1 MNTLSGQAREA
12 AARARLQRSRRQAG
26 GLLLAAVLL
35 FIVSALFAQRHPALG
50 YLKAFAEAATVGA
63 LADWFAVTA
72 LFRHPLGLKIPHTA
86 ILPRNQNRIADE
98 LGRFIETNFLPE
110 RPIAIR
116 IYRLRIAEKLR
127 RWLARS
133 STRQEW
139 LPALAR
145 QIPAALQTI
154 PPQEAARLGAAFLA
168 THGSGKQ
175 LGSALS
181 QALLLLEQQGLPE
194 SLQTALLGQ
203 IRHWIKQPDTRV
215 LLEENLRAWAEKIET
230 NQPDTWDKLKAQL
243 RGRLVGQIDSWVAQ
257 KALDWADSYLE
268 AALTSPQHELR
279 TAFRRQYRALAQ
291 ELAQSE
297 AWQRKLALAKR
308 RLADSPELQQHIA
321 QLWQSLTDRLAAD
334 AQRPDSATARRLN
347 SLLTYLLQQ
356 HAATPQQLRRLNV
369 RLALLARSLVRRH
382 RHAAAEFIAD
392 KVKSW
397 DSRQMSDKL
406 ELSIGRD
413 LQFIRINGTLVGGL
427 VGLLIYTLSQWLP
440 AL

>member
-35 FIVSALFAQRHPALG
+35 FIVSALFVQHHPALG

-127 RWLARS
+127 RWLARG

-139 LPALAR
+139 LPSLAR

-168 THGSGKQ
+168 AHGSGKQ

-194 SLQTALLGQ
+194 NLQTALLGQ

-230 NQPDTWDKLKAQL
+230 SQPDTWDKLKAQL

-257 KALDWADSYLE
+257 KALDWADNYLE
-268 AALTSPQHELR
+268 AALASPQHELR
-279 TAFRRQYRALAQ
+279 TVFRRQYRALAQ
-291 ELAQSE
+291 ELATSE

-308 RLADSPELQQHIA
+308 RLADSPELQQQIA
-321 QLWQSLTDRLAAD
+321 QLWQSLTTRLAAD

-356 HAATPQQLRRLNV
+356 HAATPQQLRRLNA

-440 AL
+440 SL

>member
-35 FIVSALFAQRHPALG
+35 FIVSALFVQHHPALG

-86 ILPRNQNRIADE
+86 ILPRNQNRIANE

-127 RWLARS
+127 RWLARG

-139 LPALAR
+139 LPSLAR

-168 THGSGKQ
+168 AHGSGKQ

-203 IRHWIKQPDTRV
+203 IRHWIKQPNTRV

-230 NQPDTWDKLKAQL
+230 SQPDSWDKLKAQL

-257 KALDWADSYLE
+257 KALDWADNYLE
-268 AALTSPQHELR
+268 AALASPQHELR
-279 TAFRRQYRALAQ
+279 TAFRRQYRALAR

-308 RLADSPELQQHIA
+308 RLADSPELQQQIA
-321 QLWQSLTDRLAAD
+321 QLWQSLTTRLTTD
-334 AQRPDSATARRLN
+334 AQRPDSAAARRLN

-356 HAATPQQLRRLNV
+356 HAATPQQLRRLNA

-397 DSRQMSDKL
+397 DSRQMSGKL

>member
-1 MNTLSGQAREA
+1 MNILSGHAQEA

-35 FIVSALFAQRHPALG
+35 FIVSALFVQHHPALG

-154 PPQEAARLGAAFLA
+154 PPPEAARLGAAFLA

-175 LGSALS
+175 LGTALS
-181 QALLLLEQQGLPE
+181 QALLLLDQQGLPE
-194 SLQTALLGQ
+194 TLQTALLGQ

-230 NQPDTWDKLKAQL
+230 SQPDTWDKLKAQL

-257 KALDWADSYLE
+257 KALDWADNYLE
-268 AALTSPQHELR
+268 SALTSPQHELR

-291 ELAQSE
+291 ELATSE

-321 QLWQSLTDRLAAD
+321 QLWQSLTTRLAAD
-334 AQRPDSATARRLN
+334 AQRPDSAAARRLN

>member
-1 MNTLSGQAREA
+1 MNTLSGHAREA

-35 FIVSALFAQRHPALG
+35 FIVSALFVQHHPALG

-86 ILPRNQNRIADE
+86 ILPLNQNRIADE

-168 THGSGKQ
+168 AHGSGKQ
-175 LGSALS
+175 LGTALS

-257 KALDWADSYLE
+257 KALDWADNYLE

-279 TAFRRQYRALAQ
+279 TAFRRQYRALAR
-291 ELAQSE
+291 ELVQSE

-308 RLADSPELQQHIA
+308 RLADSPELQQQIA
-321 QLWQSLTDRLAAD
+321 QLWQSLTTRLAAD
-334 AQRPDSATARRLN
+334 AQHPDSATARRLN

>member
-35 FIVSALFAQRHPALG
+35 FIVSALFVQHHPALG

-127 RWLARS
+127 RWLSRS

-154 PPQEAARLGAAFLA
+154 PPPEAARLGAAFLA

-175 LGSALS
+175 FGTALS

-194 SLQTALLGQ
+194 NLQTALLGQ

-230 NQPDTWDKLKAQL
+230 RQPDTWDKLKAQL

-257 KALDWADSYLE
+257 KALDWADNYLE
-268 AALTSPQHELR
+268 AALASPQHELR
-279 TAFRRQYRALAQ
+279 TAFRRQYRALAR

-308 RLADSPELQQHIA
+308 RLADSPELQQQIA
-321 QLWQSLTDRLAAD
+321 QLWQSLTTRLAAD

-356 HAATPQQLRRLNV
+356 HAATPQQLRRLNA

-397 DSRQMSDKL
+397 DGRQMSDKL

>member
-1 MNTLSGQAREA
+1 MQTLSA
-12 AARARLQRSRRQAG
+12 AARTQAARLRLKKNRRLATA
-26 GLLLAAVLL
+26 LLLAAA
-35 FIVSALFAQRHPALG
+35 ALFCLSAAFLHRYPQLA
-50 YLKAFAEAATVGA
+50 YLKAFSEAAMIGG

-72 LFRHPLGLKIPHTA
+72 LFRRPLGLPVPHTA

-127 RWLARS
+127 RWLARG

-168 THGSGKQ
+168 AHGSGKQ
-175 LGSALS
+175 LGTALS

-203 IRHWIKQPDTRV
+203 IRHWIKQPNTRV
-215 LLEENLRAWAEKIET
+215 LLEENLRVWAEKIET
-230 NQPDTWDKLKAQL
+230 SQPDTWDKLKAQL

-257 KALDWADSYLE
+257 KALDWADNYLE

-279 TAFRRQYRALAQ
+279 TVFRRQYRALAQ
-291 ELAQSE
+291 ELATSE

-308 RLADSPELQQHIA
+308 RLADSPGLKQQIA
-321 QLWQSLTDRLAAD
+321 QLWQSLTTRLAAD
-334 AQRPDSATARRLN
+334 AQHPDSATARRLN
-347 SLLTYLLQQ
+347 SLLTYLMQQ

-397 DSRQMSDKL
+397 NSRQMSDKL

>member
-1 MNTLSGQAREA
+1 MNTLSGHAREA

-35 FIVSALFAQRHPALG
+35 FIVSALFVQRHPTLG

-116 IYRLRIAEKLR
+116 IYRLHIAEKLR

-168 THGSGKQ
+168 THSSGKQ

-181 QALLLLEQQGLPE
+181 QALLLLKQQGLPE

-203 IRHWIKQPDTRV
+203 IRHWIKQPNTRV

-230 NQPDTWDKLKAQL
+230 SQPDTWDKLKAQL

-257 KALDWADSYLE
+257 KALDWADNYLE

-291 ELAQSE
+291 ELATSE

-308 RLADSPELQQHIA
+308 RLADSPELQQQIA
-321 QLWQSLTDRLAAD
+321 QLWQSLTTRLAAD
-334 AQRPDSATARRLN
+334 AQRPDSAAARRLN

>member
-1 MNTLSGQAREA
+1 MNTLPGQAREA
-12 AARARLQRSRRQAG
+12 AARARLQRSRRQAS

-35 FIVSALFAQRHPALG
+35 FIVSALFVQHHPALG

-175 LGSALS
+175 LGTALS

-194 SLQTALLGQ
+194 TLQTALLGQ

-215 LLEENLRAWAEKIET
+215 LLEENLRVWAEKIET
-230 NQPDTWDKLKAQL
+230 SQPDTWDKLKAQL

-257 KALDWADSYLE
+257 KALDWADNYLE
-268 AALTSPQHELR
+268 AALTSPQHKLR

-291 ELAQSE
+291 ELATSE

-308 RLADSPELQQHIA
+308 RLADSPGLQQQIA
-321 QLWQSLTDRLAAD
+321 QLWQSLTVRLAAD
-334 AQRPDSATARRLN
+334 AQHPDSATTRRLN

-369 RLALLARSLVRRH
+369 RLALLARGLVHRH

>member
-35 FIVSALFAQRHPALG
+35 FIVSALFVQHHPALG

-127 RWLARS
+127 RWLARG

-139 LPALAR
+139 LPSLAR

-168 THGSGKQ
+168 AHGSGKQ

-230 NQPDTWDKLKAQL
+230 SQPDTWDKLKAQL

-257 KALDWADSYLE
+257 KALDWADNYLE
-268 AALTSPQHELR
+268 AALASPQHELR
-279 TAFRRQYRALAQ
+279 TAFRRQYRALAR

-308 RLADSPELQQHIA
+308 RLADSPRLQQQIA
-321 QLWQSLTDRLAAD
+321 QLWQSLTVRLAAD

-347 SLLTYLLQQ
+347 SLLTYLLEQ
-356 HAATPQQLRRLNV
+356 HAATPQQLRRLNA

>member
-35 FIVSALFAQRHPALG
+35 FIVSALFVQHHPALG

-127 RWLARS
+127 RWLARG

-139 LPALAR
+139 LPSLAR

-168 THGSGKQ
+168 AHGSGKQ

-230 NQPDTWDKLKAQL
+230 SQPDTWDKLKAQL

-257 KALDWADSYLE
+257 KALDWADNYLE
-268 AALTSPQHELR
+268 AALASPQHELR
-279 TAFRRQYRALAQ
+279 TAFRRQYRALAR

-308 RLADSPELQQHIA
+308 RLADSPRLQQQIA
-321 QLWQSLTDRLAAD
+321 QLWQSLTVRLAAD

-356 HAATPQQLRRLNV
+356 HAATPQQLRRLNA

-440 AL
+440 SL

>member
-1 MNTLSGQAREA
+1 MNTLSGHAREA

-35 FIVSALFAQRHPALG
+35 FIVSALFVQRHPTLG

-116 IYRLRIAEKLR
+116 IYRLHIAEKLR

-145 QIPAALQTI
+145 QIPAALQTNTTQI
-154 PPQEAARLGAAFLA
+154 PPLLGSAVLA
-168 THGSGKQ
+168 PHGSGKQ

-203 IRHWIKQPDTRV
+203 IRHWIKQPNTRV

-230 NQPDTWDKLKAQL
+230 SQPDTWDKLKAQL

-257 KALDWADSYLE
+257 KALDWADNYLE

-279 TAFRRQYRALAQ
+279 TAFRRQYRALAR
-291 ELAQSE
+291 ELATSE

-308 RLADSPELQQHIA
+308 RLADSPALQQQIA
-321 QLWQSLTDRLAAD
+321 QLWQSLTTRLAAD
-334 AQRPDSATARRLN
+334 AQRPDSAAARRLN

>member
-1 MNTLSGQAREA
+1 MNTLSGHAREA

-35 FIVSALFAQRHPALG
+35 FIVSALFVQHHPALG

-145 QIPAALQTI
+145 QIPSALQTI
-154 PPQEAARLGAAFLA
+154 TPQEAARLGTAFLA

-175 LGSALS
+175 LGTALS
-181 QALLLLEQQGLPE
+181 QALLLLDQQGLPE
-194 SLQTALLGQ
+194 TLQTALLGQ

-230 NQPDTWDKLKAQL
+230 SQPDTWDKLKAQL

-257 KALDWADSYLE
+257 KALDWADNYLE

-291 ELAQSE
+291 ELATSE

-308 RLADSPELQQHIA
+308 RLADSPELQQQIA
-321 QLWQSLTDRLAAD
+321 QLWQSLTTRLTAD

>member
-1 MNTLSGQAREA
+1 MNILSGHAQEA
-12 AARARLQRSRRQAG
+12 AARTR
-26 GLLLAAVLL
+26 LLLAAVLL
-35 FIVSALFAQRHPALG
+35 FIVSALFVQRHPALG

-154 PPQEAARLGAAFLA
+154 PPPEAARLGAAFLA

-175 LGSALS
+175 LGTALS
-181 QALLLLEQQGLPE
+181 QALLLLDQQGLPE
-194 SLQTALLGQ
+194 TLQTALLGQ

-230 NQPDTWDKLKAQL
+230 SQPDTWDKLKAQL

-257 KALDWADSYLE
+257 KALDWADNYLE
-268 AALTSPQHELR
+268 SALTSPQHELR

-291 ELAQSE
+291 ELATSE
-297 AWQRKLALAKR
+297 AWQRKLAMAKR

-321 QLWQSLTDRLAAD
+321 QLWQSLTTRLAAD
-334 AQRPDSATARRLN
+334 AQRPDSAAARRLN

>member
-1 MNTLSGQAREA
+1 MNTLSGHAREA
-12 AARARLQRSRRQAG
+12 AARTRLQCSRRQAG

-35 FIVSALFAQRHPALG
+35 FIVSALFVQHHPALG

-168 THGSGKQ
+168 AHGSGKQ

-203 IRHWIKQPDTRV
+203 IRHWIKQPNTRV

-230 NQPDTWDKLKAQL
+230 SQPDTWDKLKAQL

-257 KALDWADSYLE
+257 KALDWADNYLE
-268 AALTSPQHELR
+268 AALASPQHELR
-279 TAFRRQYRALAQ
+279 TAFRRQYRALAR

-308 RLADSPELQQHIA
+308 RLADSPELQQQIA
-321 QLWQSLTDRLAAD
+321 QLWQSLTVRLAAD
-334 AQRPDSATARRLN
+334 AQRPDSTAARRLN

>member
-1 MNTLSGQAREA
+1 M
-12 AARARLQRSRRQAG
+12 
-26 GLLLAAVLL
+26 
-35 FIVSALFAQRHPALG
+35 
-50 YLKAFAEAATVGA
+50 
-63 LADWFAVTA
+63 
-72 LFRHPLGLKIPHTA
+72 
-86 ILPRNQNRIADE
+86 
-98 LGRFIETNFLPE
+98 
-110 RPIAIR
+110 
-116 IYRLRIAEKLR
+116 
-127 RWLARS
+127 
-133 STRQEW
+133 
-139 LPALAR
+139 
-145 QIPAALQTI
+145 
-154 PPQEAARLGAAFLA
+154 
-168 THGSGKQ
+168 
-175 LGSALS
+175 
-181 QALLLLEQQGLPE
+181 
-194 SLQTALLGQ
+194 
-203 IRHWIKQPDTRV
+203 
-215 LLEENLRAWAEKIET
+215 
-230 NQPDTWDKLKAQL
+230 
-243 RGRLVGQIDSWVAQ
+243 AQ
-257 KALDWADSYLE
+257 KALDWADNYLE

-291 ELAQSE
+291 ELATSE

-308 RLADSPELQQHIA
+308 RLADSPELQQQIA
-321 QLWQSLTDRLAAD
+321 QLWQSLTTRLTAD

>member
-35 FIVSALFAQRHPALG
+35 FIVSALFVQHHPALG

-127 RWLARS
+127 RWLARG

-139 LPALAR
+139 LPSLAR

-168 THGSGKQ
+168 AHGSGKQ

-230 NQPDTWDKLKAQL
+230 SQPDTWDKLKAQL

-257 KALDWADSYLE
+257 KALDWADNYLE
-268 AALTSPQHELR
+268 AALASPQHELR
-279 TAFRRQYRALAQ
+279 TAFRRQYRALAR

-308 RLADSPELQQHIA
+308 RLADSPELQQQIA
-321 QLWQSLTDRLAAD
+321 QLWQSLTTRLAAD

-356 HAATPQQLRRLNV
+356 HAATPQQLRRLNA

-440 AL
+440 SL

>member
-12 AARARLQRSRRQAG
+12 AARARLQRSRCQAG

-116 IYRLRIAEKLR
+116 IYRLCIAEKLR
-127 RWLARS
+127 RWLARG

-168 THGSGKQ
+168 AHGSGKQ
-175 LGSALS
+175 LGTALS

-203 IRHWIKQPDTRV
+203 IRHWIKQPNTRV
-215 LLEENLRAWAEKIET
+215 LLEENLRVWAEKIET
-230 NQPDTWDKLKAQL
+230 SQPDTWDKLKAQL
-243 RGRLVGQIDSWVAQ
+243 RGRLVGQIDSWVVQ
-257 KALDWADSYLE
+257 KALDWADNYLE

-291 ELAQSE
+291 ELATSE

-308 RLADSPELQQHIA
+308 RLADSPGLQQQIA
-321 QLWQSLTDRLAAD
+321 QLWQSLTTRLTAD

>member
-1 MNTLSGQAREA
+1 MNTLSGHAREA

-35 FIVSALFAQRHPALG
+35 FIVSALFVQRHPTLG

-116 IYRLRIAEKLR
+116 IYRLHIAEKLR

-145 QIPAALQTI
+145 QIPSALQTI
-154 PPQEAARLGAAFLA
+154 TPQEAARLGTAFLA

-175 LGSALS
+175 LGTALS

-194 SLQTALLGQ
+194 NLQTALLGQ
-203 IRHWIKQPDTRV
+203 IRHWIKQPNTRV

-230 NQPDTWDKLKAQL
+230 SQPDTWDKLKAQL

-257 KALDWADSYLE
+257 KALDWADNYLE

-291 ELAQSE
+291 ELATSE

-308 RLADSPELQQHIA
+308 RLADSPELQQQIA
-321 QLWQSLTDRLAAD
+321 QLWQSLTTRLAAD
-334 AQRPDSATARRLN
+334 AQRPDSAAARRLN

>member
-1 MNTLSGQAREA
+1 MNTLSGHAREA
-12 AARARLQRSRRQAG
+12 AAHARLQRSRRQAG

-35 FIVSALFAQRHPALG
+35 FIVSALFLQRHPALG

-154 PPQEAARLGAAFLA
+154 PPPEAARLGAAFLT

-175 LGSALS
+175 LGTALS
-181 QALLLLEQQGLPE
+181 QALLLLDQQGLPE
-194 SLQTALLGQ
+194 NLQTALLGQ

-215 LLEENLRAWAEKIET
+215 LLGENLRAWAEKIET
-230 NQPDTWDKLKAQL
+230 SQPDTWDKLKAKL

-257 KALDWADSYLE
+257 KALDWADNYLE

-279 TAFRRQYRALAQ
+279 TAFRRQYRTLAQ
-291 ELAQSE
+291 ELATSE

-308 RLADSPELQQHIA
+308 RLADSPELQQQIA
-321 QLWQSLTDRLAAD
+321 QLWQNLTTRLAAD
-334 AQRPDSATARRLN
+334 AQRPDSAAARRLN

-382 RHAAAEFIAD
+382 RHAAAKFIAD

>member
-1 MNTLSGQAREA
+1 MNTLSGHAREA

-35 FIVSALFAQRHPALG
+35 FIVSALFVQHHPALG

-154 PPQEAARLGAAFLA
+154 PPPEAARLGAAFLA

-175 LGSALS
+175 LGTALS

-194 SLQTALLGQ
+194 NLQTALLGQ

-230 NQPDTWDKLKAQL
+230 SQPDTWDKLKAQL

-257 KALDWADSYLE
+257 KALDWADNYLE
-268 AALTSPQHELR
+268 AALASPQHELR
-279 TAFRRQYRALAQ
+279 TAFRRQYRALAR

-308 RLADSPELQQHIA
+308 RLADSPGLQQQIA
-321 QLWQSLTDRLAAD
+321 QLWQSLTTRLAAD
-334 AQRPDSATARRLN
+334 AQRPDSAAARRLN

-356 HAATPQQLRRLNV
+356 HAATPQQLRRLNA

-440 AL
+440 SL

>member
-1 MNTLSGQAREA
+1 MNTLPGQAREA
-12 AARARLQRSRRQAG
+12 AARARLQRSRRQAS

-35 FIVSALFAQRHPALG
+35 FIVSALFVQHHPALG

-154 PPQEAARLGAAFLA
+154 PPPEAARLGAAFLA

-175 LGSALS
+175 LGTALS
-181 QALLLLEQQGLPE
+181 QALLLLDQQGLPE
-194 SLQTALLGQ
+194 TLQTALLGQ

-230 NQPDTWDKLKAQL
+230 SQPDTWDKLKAQL
-243 RGRLVGQIDSWVAQ
+243 RGHLVGQIDSWVAQ
-257 KALDWADSYLE
+257 KALDWADNYLE
-268 AALTSPQHELR
+268 SALTSPQHELR

-291 ELAQSE
+291 ELATSE

-321 QLWQSLTDRLAAD
+321 QLWQSLTTRLAAD
-334 AQRPDSATARRLN
+334 AQRPDSAAARRLN

>member
-1 MNTLSGQAREA
+1 MNILSGHAQEA

-35 FIVSALFAQRHPALG
+35 FIVSALFVQRHPALG

-127 RWLARS
+127 RWLARG

-154 PPQEAARLGAAFLA
+154 PPPEAARLGAAFLA

-175 LGSALS
+175 LGTALS

-194 SLQTALLGQ
+194 NLQTALLGQ

-230 NQPDTWDKLKAQL
+230 SQPDTWDKLKAQL

-257 KALDWADSYLE
+257 KALDWADNYLE

-291 ELAQSE
+291 ELATSE

-308 RLADSPELQQHIA
+308 RLADSPELQQQIA
-321 QLWQSLTDRLAAD
+321 QLWQSLTTRLTAD

-369 RLALLARSLVRRH
+369 RLALLARSLVRRY

>member
-35 FIVSALFAQRHPALG
+35 FIVSALFVQRHPALG

-127 RWLARS
+127 RWLTRG

-168 THGSGKQ
+168 AHGSGKQ

-203 IRHWIKQPDTRV
+203 IRHWIKQPDS
-215 LLEENLRAWAEKIET
+215 
-230 NQPDTWDKLKAQL
+230 WDKLKAQL

-257 KALDWADSYLE
+257 KALDWADNYLE
-268 AALTSPQHELR
+268 AALASPQHELR
-279 TAFRRQYRALAQ
+279 TAFRRQYRALAR

-308 RLADSPELQQHIA
+308 RLADSPGLQQQIA
-321 QLWQSLTDRLAAD
+321 QLWQSLTVRLAAD

-347 SLLTYLLQQ
+347 SLLTYLLEQ
-356 HAATPQQLRRLNV
+356 HAATPQQLRRLNA

-382 RHAAAEFIAD
+382 RHAAAKFIAD

>member
-1 MNTLSGQAREA
+1 MNTLSGHAREA

-35 FIVSALFAQRHPALG
+35 FIVSALFVQHHPALG

-334 AQRPDSATARRLN
+334 AQRPDSATARQLN

>member
-35 FIVSALFAQRHPALG
+35 FIVSALFVQHHPALG

-127 RWLARS
+127 RWLSRS

-154 PPQEAARLGAAFLA
+154 PPPEAARLGAAFLA

-175 LGSALS
+175 FGTALS

-194 SLQTALLGQ
+194 NLQTALLGQ

-230 NQPDTWDKLKAQL
+230 RQPDTWDKLKAQL

-257 KALDWADSYLE
+257 KALDWADNYLE
-268 AALTSPQHELR
+268 AALASPQHELR
-279 TAFRRQYRALAQ
+279 TAFRRQYRALAR

-308 RLADSPELQQHIA
+308 RLADSPELQQQIA
-321 QLWQSLTDRLAAD
+321 QLWQSLTTRLAAD

-356 HAATPQQLRRLNV
+356 HAATPQQLRRLNA

>member
-1 MNTLSGQAREA
+1 MQTLSA
-12 AARARLQRSRRQAG
+12 AARTQAARLRLKKHRRLATA
-26 GLLLAAVLL
+26 LLLAAA
-35 FIVSALFAQRHPALG
+35 ALFCLSAAFLHRYPQLA
-50 YLKAFAEAATVGA
+50 YLKAFSEAAMIGG

-72 LFRHPLGLKIPHTA
+72 LFRRPLGLPVPHTA

-203 IRHWIKQPDTRV
+203 IRHWIKQPDTHV

-279 TAFRRQYRALAQ
+279 IAFRRQYRALAR

-308 RLADSPELQQHIA
+308 RLADSPGLQQQIA
-321 QLWQSLTDRLAAD
+321 QLWQSLTTRLTAD

-356 HAATPQQLRRLNV
+356 HAATPQQLRRLNA

>member
-127 RWLARS
+127 RWLARG

-154 PPQEAARLGAAFLA
+154 PPQEAARLVAAFLA
-168 THGSGKQ
+168 AHGSGKQ

-194 SLQTALLGQ
+194 NLQTALLGQ
-203 IRHWIKQPDTRV
+203 IRHWIKQPNTRV

-230 NQPDTWDKLKAQL
+230 SQPDSWDKLKAQL

-257 KALDWADSYLE
+257 KALDWADNYLE

-279 TAFRRQYRALAQ
+279 TAFRRQYRALAR

-308 RLADSPELQQHIA
+308 RLADSPGLQQQIA
-321 QLWQSLTDRLAAD
+321 QLWQSLTTRLAAD

-382 RHAAAEFIAD
+382 RHVAAEFIAD

>member
-35 FIVSALFAQRHPALG
+35 FIVSALFVQHHPALG

-86 ILPRNQNRIADE
+86 ILPRNQDRIADE

-168 THGSGKQ
+168 AHGSGKQ
-175 LGSALS
+175 LGTALS

-203 IRHWIKQPDTRV
+203 IRHWIKQPNTRV

-230 NQPDTWDKLKAQL
+230 SQPDTWDKLKAQL

-257 KALDWADSYLE
+257 KALDWADNYLE

-279 TAFRRQYRALAQ
+279 TAFRRQYRVLAQ

-308 RLADSPELQQHIA
+308 RLADSPELQQQIA
-321 QLWQSLTDRLAAD
+321 QLWQSLTTRLTTD
-334 AQRPDSATARRLN
+334 AQRPDSAAARRLN

-356 HAATPQQLRRLNV
+356 HAATPQQLRRLNA

-397 DSRQMSDKL
+397 DSRQMSGKL

>member
-35 FIVSALFAQRHPALG
+35 FIVSALFVQHHPALG

-168 THGSGKQ
+168 AHGSGKQ

-194 SLQTALLGQ
+194 TLQTALLGQ

-215 LLEENLRAWAEKIET
+215 LLEENLRVWAEKIET
-230 NQPDTWDKLKAQL
+230 SQPDTWDKLKAQL

-257 KALDWADSYLE
+257 KALDWADNYLE
-268 AALTSPQHELR
+268 AALTSPQHKLR

-291 ELAQSE
+291 ELATSE

-308 RLADSPELQQHIA
+308 RLANSPGLQQQIA
-321 QLWQSLTDRLAAD
+321 QLWQSLTVRLAAD
-334 AQRPDSATARRLN
+334 AQHPDSATTRRLN

-369 RLALLARSLVRRH
+369 RLALLARGLVHRH

>member
-127 RWLARS
+127 RWLARG

-139 LPALAR
+139 LPALAS

-168 THGSGKQ
+168 AHGSGKQ
-175 LGSALS
+175 LGAALS

-194 SLQTALLGQ
+194 NLQTALLGQ
-203 IRHWIKQPDTRV
+203 IRHWIKQPNTRV

-230 NQPDTWDKLKAQL
+230 SQPDTWDKLKAQL

-257 KALDWADSYLE
+257 KALDWADNYLE
-268 AALTSPQHELR
+268 AALASPQHELR
-279 TAFRRQYRALAQ
+279 TAFRRQYRALAR

-308 RLADSPELQQHIA
+308 RLADSPELQQQIA
-321 QLWQSLTDRLAAD
+321 QLWQSLTTRLTTD
-334 AQRPDSATARRLN
+334 AQRPDSAAARRLN

>member
-1 MNTLSGQAREA
+1 MNTMSGHAREA

-35 FIVSALFAQRHPALG
+35 FIVSALFVQRHPALG

-215 LLEENLRAWAEKIET
+215 LFEENLRAWAEKIET
-230 NQPDTWDKLKAQL
+230 SQPDTWDKLKAQL

-257 KALDWADSYLE
+257 KALDWADNYLE

-279 TAFRRQYRALAQ
+279 TVFRRQYRALAR

-308 RLADSPELQQHIA
+308 RLADSPEL
-321 QLWQSLTDRLAAD
+321 RKNVLAKCYGGD
-334 AQRPDSATARRLN
+334 ITRKKK
-347 SLLTYLLQQ
+347 LLEKQ
-356 HAATPQQLRRLNV
+356 
-369 RLALLARSLVRRH
+369 
-382 RHAAAEFIAD
+382 
-392 KVKSW
+392 K
-397 DSRQMSDKL
+397 
-406 ELSIGRD
+406 
-413 LQFIRINGTLVGGL
+413 
-427 VGLLIYTLSQWLP
+427 
-440 AL
+440 

>member
-1 MNTLSGQAREA
+1 MNILSGHAQEA

-35 FIVSALFAQRHPALG
+35 FIVSALFVQRHPALG

-116 IYRLRIAEKLR
+116 IYRL
-127 RWLARS
+127 WLARS

-175 LGSALS
+175 LGTALS

-230 NQPDTWDKLKAQL
+230 SQPDTWDKLKAQL

-257 KALDWADSYLE
+257 KALDWADNYLE

-279 TAFRRQYRALAQ
+279 TVFRRQYRALAQ
-291 ELAQSE
+291 ELATSE

-308 RLADSPELQQHIA
+308 RLADSPELQQQIA
-321 QLWQSLTDRLAAD
+321 QLWQSLTTRLAAD

>member
-12 AARARLQRSRRQAG
+12 AARARLQRSRCQAG

-116 IYRLRIAEKLR
+116 IYRLCIAEKLR
-127 RWLARS
+127 RWLARG

-168 THGSGKQ
+168 AHGSGKQ
-175 LGSALS
+175 LGTALS

-203 IRHWIKQPDTRV
+203 IRHWIKQPNTRV

-230 NQPDTWDKLKAQL
+230 SQPDTWDKLKAQL
-243 RGRLVGQIDSWVAQ
+243 RGRLVGQIDSWVVQ
-257 KALDWADSYLE
+257 KALDWADNYLE
-268 AALTSPQHELR
+268 AALASPQHELR

-291 ELAQSE
+291 ELATSE

-308 RLADSPELQQHIA
+308 RLADSPGLQQQIA
-321 QLWQSLTDRLAAD
+321 QLWQSLTTRLAAD
-334 AQRPDSATARRLN
+334 AQRPDSAAARRLN

-440 AL
+440 SL

>member
-1 MNTLSGQAREA
+1 MNILSGHAQEA
-12 AARARLQRSRRQAG
+12 AALARLQRSRRQAG

-35 FIVSALFAQRHPALG
+35 FIDSALFVQRHPALG

-127 RWLARS
+127 RWLTRS

-154 PPQEAARLGAAFLA
+154 PPPEAARLGAAFLA

-175 LGSALS
+175 LGTALS
-181 QALLLLEQQGLPE
+181 QALLLLDQQGLPE
-194 SLQTALLGQ
+194 TLQTALLGQ

-230 NQPDTWDKLKAQL
+230 SQPDTWDKLKARL

-257 KALDWADSYLE
+257 KALDWADNYLE

-279 TAFRRQYRALAQ
+279 TAFRRQYRALAR
-291 ELAQSE
+291 ELATSE

-321 QLWQSLTDRLAAD
+321 QLWQSLTTRLAAD
-334 AQRPDSATARRLN
+334 AQRPDSAAARRLN